1 MILYHV
7 LGIFVKVFEMEK
19 RFIKKHLMSISIIL
33 AVILI
38 TYGIKLFNLS
48 ISIDNEAA
56 IVSADSIYNAW
67 NSMGRIG
74 LTFLKKVLGVS
85 VYNPYLAIAFMNV
98 FLLVT
103 CIIYGSLFDYLLGDL
118 HIFPFLV
125 FSTIFVTSPILAEQ
139 LGFVMQSVEV
149 LIGMCLIGI
158 SIFLFYLS
166 LEKNNLIQLLIGI
179 LLAGLAFSIYQALIT
194 LFVAVSIGTVVL
206 YYKKNKPTLRN
217 ALIVILKLIITF
229 LISVSLY
236 YVVCF
241 IYFRI
246 TGLSKT
252 DYTGDQIG
260 WKTNGI
266 KESLRNIL
274 SYLYASYFS
283 KRIFYNYNLL
293 ISTILISISGI
304 NSVIKKEYNF
314 IYYIVIG
321 SLIIS
326 PFLMGL
332 ILGGTP
338 SVRTELCKVFSIAF
352 MNMFL
357 VDSLDFYKDNVIK
370 KYMLPALVIITLL
383 NQSIVTT
390 RLYYTEYIT
399 NLEES
404 SIATK
409 ISNEIG
415 QLSGNYSTGQ
425 KVIFVGRLQLNR
437 NNSCFKRED
446 LELVGYSHFEVSF
459 SVVHGSYLMNMY
471 MNTLGNNYLL
481 PTEVEINNLKKDY
494 DEMPSWPS
502 KGSIKKVNDCI
513 IVKLSNE

>member
-1 MILYHV
+1 
-7 LGIFVKVFEMEK
+7 
-19 RFIKKHLMSISIIL
+19 
-33 AVILI
+33 
-38 TYGIKLFNLS
+38 
-48 ISIDNEAA
+48 
-56 IVSADSIYNAW
+56 
-67 NSMGRIG
+67 
-74 LTFLKKVLGVS
+74 
-85 VYNPYLAIAFMNV
+85 
-98 FLLVT
+98 
-103 CIIYGSLFDYLLGDL
+103 
-118 HIFPFLV
+118 
-125 FSTIFVTSPILAEQ
+125 
-139 LGFVMQSVEV
+139 
-149 LIGMCLIGI
+149 
-158 SIFLFYLS
+158 
-166 LEKNNLIQLLIGI
+166 
-179 LLAGLAFSIYQALIT
+179 
-194 LFVAVSIGTVVL
+194 
-206 YYKKNKPTLRN
+206 
-217 ALIVILKLIITF
+217 
-229 LISVSLY
+229 
-236 YVVCF
+236 
-241 IYFRI
+241 
-246 TGLSKT
+246 
-252 DYTGDQIG
+252 
-260 WKTNGI
+260 
-266 KESLRNIL
+266 
-274 SYLYASYFS
+274 
-283 KRIFYNYNLL
+283 
-293 ISTILISISGI
+293 
-304 NSVIKKEYNF
+304 
-314 IYYIVIG
+314 
-321 SLIIS
+321 
-326 PFLMGL
+326 MGL

-409 ISNEIG
+409 ISNEIE